1 MRCNCKHENVC
12 RYRDGFVKLTS
23 AIAPPVFNPP
33 HKMYL
38 EIERNVRTN
47 CVHREPRELPADM
60 AIVLKNL
67 VKNNKD
73 IPIDI
78 AVALNA
84 DFYDLV
90 NAPIY
95 GNDPE

>member
-1 MRCNCKHENVC
+1 
-12 RYRDGFVKLTS
+12 
-23 AIAPPVFNPP
+23 
-33 HKMYL
+33 MYL
-38 EIERNVRTN
+38 EIEQNVRTNCVHREPRELPADMAIVRTN

-84 DFYDLV
+84 DFYDLD